1 MIKRGEVKMRDSD
14 KAYEI
19 VLQMLISGEL
29 RGGQAINDQWLQEK
43 TGVGKTPMR
52 EALLRLVQDGYVTAV
67 PHAGMIVTSYN
78 IAQLNSMLSIRS
90 LLQEHLSKDLVQNAR
105 EEEIDG
111 FEAEMEDRLHT
122 EVPPS
127 PHTISKADAYFH
139 HMLCELSGDPVLT
152 SVLKKLE
159 NMSGIALHPHLQDY
173 YFDAERVVGEY
184 FQIISLL
191 RERDQEGLTAA
202 LRRHIP
208 KYGLQHG

>member
-1 MIKRGEVKMRDSD
+1 MRDSD

-19 VLQMLISGEL
+19 MLQLLVAGDL
-29 RGGQAINDQWLQEK
+29 RGGQAIDDQWLQGK

-67 PHAGMIVTSYN
+67 PHAGMIVTSYD

-90 LLQEHLSKDLVQNAR
+90 ALQELLSKALVQNAR
-105 EEEIDG
+105 DEEIDA
-111 FEAEMEDRLHT
+111 FEGEMKGRLT
-122 EVPPS
+122 SEEP
-127 PHTISKADAYFH
+127 ISTRAISDADAYFH
-139 HMLCELSGDPVLT
+139 HTLRTLSGDPIL
-152 SVLKKLE
+152 SSILNKLE
-159 NMSGIALHPHLQDY
+159 TMSGIALHPHARDY
-173 YFDAERVVGEY
+173 FFDAEKVKEEY

-191 RERDQEGLTAA
+191 RKRDQEGLTAA